1 MMFWLGVAGAVLVAI
16 YLVIVDNK
24 DDFWKVKG
32 GLLSHL
38 FRCHM
43 VWFFC
48 NGSLKSFWYNN
59 DFIFD
64 GIWRQKMNN
73 F

>member
-24 DDFWKVKG
+24 D
-32 GLLSHL
+32 
-38 FRCHM
+38 
-43 VWFFC
+43 
-48 NGSLKSFWYNN
+48 
-59 DFIFD
+59 
-64 GIWRQKMNN
+64 N

>member
-32 GLLSHL
+32 GLLSCL
-38 FRCHM
+38 F
-43 VWFFC
+43 
-48 NGSLKSFWYNN
+48 
-59 DFIFD
+59 
-64 GIWRQKMNN
+64 
-73 F
+73 